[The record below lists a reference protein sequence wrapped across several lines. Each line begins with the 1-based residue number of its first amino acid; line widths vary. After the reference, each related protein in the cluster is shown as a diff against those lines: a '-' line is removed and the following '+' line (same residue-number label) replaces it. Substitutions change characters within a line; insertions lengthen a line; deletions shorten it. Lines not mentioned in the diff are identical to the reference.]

1 LFIRNNHDFSAL
13 ADAARQTGVLA
24 LDTEFMSGK
33 TYYTKL
39 CLLQVSAGDISAII
53 DPLEE
58 IDLSPLV
65 ELLLDEGIVKV
76 LHAAYQDIEL
86 MTRLC
91 GRPPVPVFDTQVA
104 ATLAGFQSQ
113 IGYSRLLEELLDVR
127 IDKSESYTD
136 WSRRPLT
143 AKQVEYALN
152 DVIHLKPMYEKLRK
166 RLEHDGRMEWL
177 ADDFAL
183 LSDPATFASVPEE
196 QFRRV
201 KRASTLNRRQLG
213 ILQSITAWRERD
225 AQRRDLP
232 RQWII
237 KDESLLEIARRK
249 PTDVTALADIR
260 GLDPRSLG
268 DRGAGLLA
276 AVSRGIALPEAELPR
291 IERRQHATM
300 DIEGVVKL
308 MGALVRLRSTEHR
321 VAAPLLASQS
331 DLEQLAS
338 GDEEECALLR
348 GWRKGLIGEDLQRLL
363 DGRLSLRIRDGEV
376 VAEEI
381 PQ

>member
-291 IERRQHATM
+291 IERRQHAAM

-381 PQ
+381 HQ

>member
-1 LFIRNNHDFSAL
+1 
-13 ADAARQTGVLA
+13 
-24 LDTEFMSGK
+24 MSGK

-381 PQ
+381 HQ

>member
-1 LFIRNNHDFSAL
+1 MFIRNNHDFSAL

-291 IERRQHATM
+291 IERRQHAAM

-381 PQ
+381 HQ

>member
-381 PQ
+381 HQ